1 MRFER
6 KMINTTNNKKDAISN
21 QETGSSGVKKNFDEV
36 LHKLLIIGLGLSVLL
51 ILFGL
56 VLSLVK
62 QEPIPTTVPSLNIV
76 VAQVLSLQSSG
87 FLVLGILVLIA
98 TPIVRVISSII
109 AFIIEKDWRFAG
121 ITLIVL
127 LTVIASIL
135 TGTH

>member
-1 MRFER
+1 
-6 KMINTTNNKKDAISN
+6 MIYKTENNNKEGISN
-21 QETGSSGVKKNFDEV
+21 KKNSSSGEKKNFDEV
-36 LHKLLIIGLGLSVLL
+36 LHKLLIIGLGVSVLL
-51 ILFGL
+51 IVFGL

-62 QEPIPTTVPSLNIV
+62 QEPISTTVPSLNIV
-76 VAQVLSLQSSG
+76 FVQVLSLQSSG

-135 TGTH
+135 TGSH

>member
-1 MRFER
+1 
-6 KMINTTNNKKDAISN
+6 MIKPTDNKNKAISDK
-21 QETGSSGVKKNFDEV
+21 ETGNTVEQKNFDEV

-56 VLSLVK
+56 ALSLVK
-62 QEPIPTTVPSLNIV
+62 HEPIPTTVPSLKII

-87 FLVLGILVLIA
+87 FLILGILVLIA
-98 TPIVRVISSII
+98 TPIIRVISSII

-127 LTVIASIL
+127 LIVIASII
-135 TGTH
+135 TGSH